1 MKKLRRM
8 VTNEIGAEKISI
20 MQMSDSFFPTGM
32 YTMSNGLEALVYLKK
47 VVKDPNSLRNLIR
60 IYLEY
65 QIGPADCT
73 ALGNSYE
80 YSKKRDIE
88 KLSGVDQTL
97 FSMKLIREIR
107 EATTRSGTQLIRTVS
122 SFISDSE
129 VLNGYGDA
137 IKRKEAYGVYAVAL
151 AVVCDALG
159 ISKHNAA
166 LIMLYSFS
174 VSIVGAAL
182 RLGALQHIEG
192 QRIIHELKP
201 TIVKTALQNIDRPV
215 SSMWQ
220 FAPDIDIIQIA
231 HERMD
236 SKMFIT

>member
-1 MKKLRRM
+1 MN
-8 VTNEIGAEKISI
+8 TNEISAEEISI

-32 YTMSNGLEALVYLKK
+32 YTMSNGLEALFYVRK
-47 VVKDPNSLRNLIR
+47 VVNDPNSLRDLIR

-80 YSKKRDIE
+80 YSKKKDIE
-88 KLSGVDQTL
+88 MLSGVDQTL

-129 VLNGYGDA
+129 VLNGYGQA

-151 AVVCDALG
+151 AVVCSALG
-159 ISKHNAA
+159 ISKQNAG

-182 RLGALQHIEG
+182 RLGVLQHIEG

-201 TIVKTALQNIDRPV
+201 TIVKTVLQNIDRPV
-215 SSMWQ
+215 TSMWQ
-220 FAPDIDIIQIA
+220 FAPDIDILQIA
-231 HERMD
+231 HEKMD